1 MSKLELI
8 VPSLELCRLI
18 PEGEFEDTALVW
30 VYDMAA
36 IGKVMPREMVQFEGT
51 WMIAAP
57 TLEELLEEIG
67 KALEEAEEVEDWDTV
82 TITRPV
88 GTTTRV
94 IDTALRRWFKVK
106 GIEVE

>member
-1 MSKLELI
+1 MSNLESI
-8 VPSLELCRLI
+8 VPSLELCREI
-18 PEGEFEDTALVW
+18 PVGEFEDTALVW

-36 IGKVMPREMVQFEGT
+36 LGKVMPREMVQFEGT

-57 TLEELLEEIG
+57 TLEEILEEME
-67 KALEEAEEVEDWDTV
+67 KVESWDTV

-94 IDTALRRWFKVK
+94 IDTALKRWFKVK

>member
-1 MSKLELI
+1 MSNLESI
-8 VPSLELCRLI
+8 VPSLELCREI
-18 PEGEFEDTALVW
+18 PVGEFEDSALVW

-57 TLEELLEEIG
+57 TLEEILEEIG
-67 KALEEAEEVEDWDTV
+67 KEIEKVEDWDTV

-88 GTTTRV
+88 GVTTRV
-94 IDTALRRWFKVK
+94 IDTALNRWFKVK
-106 GIEVE
+106 GIEVEE

>member
-1 MSKLELI
+1 MSDLESI
-8 VPSLELCRLI
+8 VPSLELCREI
-18 PEGEFEDTALVW
+18 PVGEFEDSALVW

-57 TLEELLEEIG
+57 TLEEILEEIG
-67 KALEEAEEVEDWDTV
+67 KEIEKVEDWDTV

-88 GTTTRV
+88 GVTTRV
-94 IDTALRRWFKVK
+94 IDTALNRWFKVK
-106 GIEVE
+106 GIEVEK